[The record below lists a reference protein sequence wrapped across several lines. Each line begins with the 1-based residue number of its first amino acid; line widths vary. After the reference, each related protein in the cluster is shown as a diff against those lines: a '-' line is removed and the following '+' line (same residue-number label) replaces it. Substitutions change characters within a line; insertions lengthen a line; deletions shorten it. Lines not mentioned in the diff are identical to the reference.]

1 MKKKNATNRLAF
13 NKAAVVELNDTSM
26 SNVHGGSTETV
37 GITISLVII
46 SMKIIDMMQEDAM
59 K

>member
-1 MKKKNATNRLAF
+1 MKKQNVSNKLAF
-13 NKAAVVELNDTSM
+13 NKASVVELNDSSM

-37 GITISLVII
+37 GISISIIIITIKV
-46 SMKIIDMMQEDAM
+46 IDMMQEDAM

>member
-1 MKKKNATNRLAF
+1 MKKQNGNNKLAF
-13 NKAAVVELNDTSM
+13 NKAAVTELNDFSM

-37 GITISLVII
+37 GISISIIIITIKV
-46 SMKIIDMMQEDAM
+46 IDMMQEEAM